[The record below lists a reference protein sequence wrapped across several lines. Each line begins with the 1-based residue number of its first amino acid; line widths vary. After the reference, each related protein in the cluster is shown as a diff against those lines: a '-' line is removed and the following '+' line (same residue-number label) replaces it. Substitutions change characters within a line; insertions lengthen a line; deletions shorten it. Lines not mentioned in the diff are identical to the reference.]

1 MRNFRLNAALIFAP
15 AVAIS
20 LPHVAI
26 AQEGTQQRSALE
38 EIVITAERRE
48 VNLQDTPISASVL
61 SADALIE
68 KGVDNLQDIQQV
80 APSIAINS
88 YNRSTFINIRGVGI
102 AQSAPTSNPGVA
114 YYVDGVLIPHEQFI
128 GQSFFDLN
136 SVEVLRGPQGTLTG
150 QNSTGGALYVRSPEP
165 DTDSFGGYFDQTMG
179 SDGWMRSVTA
189 LNMPMGEKAAL
200 RIATLYEN
208 KDGYIDNLGPSAGR
222 RPGSSEMYGVRAN
235 LLIQPT
241 DSQSYNIRYAAF
253 DLESGNIAVKD
264 RDDTNPNPYE
274 ISYDGRGYLDQKG
287 YRASLEGRWDLTDGM
302 QLRALYSTQDGYTK
316 DQTDGDRSSTDLP
329 IPTGLPASGSN
340 RAIYPARVSRAQ
352 TDFETDIFEINLLS
366 TSDGPVKW
374 VAGAFHMVDD
384 VPVELY
390 RDNYS
395 ATDFVTSNS
404 NIEAKAENTSTSLF
418 GQVDVNFTD
427 ALMLTAGLR
436 YSEDE
441 QVYTRYAL
449 PGPPPPGCFP
459 CSTTQDSSATTGKIG
474 LTYYTNEDSM
484 IYGTISKGYKAGGV
498 NLDPRQGFFEPE
510 NNEVV
515 EIGYKTTF
523 SDSRLRFN
531 GNVFYSDYT
540 DIQFA
545 SLLALFGPPLPVT
558 QNAAS
563 AEIYGAE
570 IELTGQ
576 YDAFGFNI
584 GLGYLEGSFAEDV
597 ILNDTNGGGNS
608 PVSSGDDLPFTPN
621 ITFNAGMQYDFFAG
635 EAMISPRIQFAFIDD
650 QIATPFPHPFTE
662 VESRKIVDLKL
673 IIKPN
678 EDFMVETFITNAL
691 DEEYVVSQIQNSSSA
706 DGGAIYGAPRQFG
719 VRAKYDF

>member
-1 MRNFRLNAALIFAP
+1 MKKNQLHSALMIAP
-15 AVAIS
+15 AFAVL
-20 LPHVAI
+20 LPQMAT
-26 AQEGTQQRSALE
+26 AQEGTQLRSVLE
-38 EIVITAERRE
+38 EIVITAERRA

-61 SADALIE
+61 SAEALIE

-114 YYVDGVLIPHEQFI
+114 YYIDGVLIPHEQFI

-136 SVEVLRGPQGTLTG
+136 SIEVLRGPQGTLTG

-165 DTDSFGGYFDQTMG
+165 DTDAFGGYFDQTIG

-189 LNMPMGEKAAL
+189 FNVPMGDKAAF

-208 KDGYIDNLGPSAGR
+208 KDGFIENKGPSAGR

-235 LLIQPT
+235 LLLQPSDT
-241 DSQSYNIRYAAF
+241 QTYNIRYAAF
-253 DLESGNIAVKD
+253 DLESGNIAVKNRND
-264 RDDTNPNPYE
+264 PNTNPYE

-287 YRASLEGRWDLTDGM
+287 YRASLEGRWDLSDSL

-316 DQTDGDRSSTDLP
+316 DQTDGDRSSTAP
-329 IPTGLPASGSN
+329 SIPVGLPANGGN
-340 RAIYPARVSRAQ
+340 RSLYPGRVSRAQ

-366 TSDGPVKW
+366 DGDGPVKW
-374 VAGAFHMVDD
+374 VVGAFHMMDD
-384 VPVELY
+384 VPVELF

-395 ATDFVTSNS
+395 TSDFVSSNS
-404 NIEAKAENTSTSLF
+404 DIVAEAENTSTSVF
-418 GQVDVNFTD
+418 GQADINFSD
-427 ALMLTAGLR
+427 ALMLTIGAR

-441 QVYTRYAL
+441 QVYTRFNL

-459 CSTTQDSSATTGKIG
+459 CDTTQDSSATTGKIG
-474 LTYYTNEDSM
+474 LTYFTGEDSM

-510 NNEVV
+510 NNLVYEF
-515 EIGYKTTF
+515 GYKTTF
-523 SDSRLRFN
+523 SDDRLRFN

-576 YDAFGFNI
+576 YDSLGFNI

-597 ILNDTNGGGNS
+597 TLNDTNGGGNAL
-608 PVSSGDDLPFTPN
+608 VSSGDELPFTPN
-621 ITFNAGMQYDFFAG
+621 LTFNAGIQYDFFAG
-635 EAMISPRIQFAFIDD
+635 ETRITPRAQFAFVDD

-662 VESRKIVDLKL
+662 VESRKILDLKL
-673 IIKPN
+673 IVKPN
-678 EDFMVETFITNAL
+678 DAFMIEGFITNAL